1 MSGNVIDKFRT
12 QQEEI
17 NHEEIIEAGERW
29 EDETFPASVE
39 SLLNEDQDETEVK
52 GYEREVWEGFTWCR
66 PE

>member
-12 QQEEI
+12 QQEES
-17 NHEEIIEAGERW
+17 NHEEIIEAGEPW

-39 SLLNEDQDETEVK
+39 SLLNEDENETEVK